1 MELGTSLGESG
12 VDGAP
17 PLVLIANDQ
26 EWSAR
31 SLESVLAPHGFA
43 CVRAYT
49 GRQAIDL
56 CGRIQPDVVIADMGM
71 PDMSGLDLCGC
82 LSEVLEFPAS
92 TPIVITTA
100 GAASRSDRLEALR
113 AGAWD
118 YLSLPLDADGL
129 ILKLAVYVRARR
141 ELVRSREESLLDP
154 ATGLY
159 NLRGLTRRAREIGA
173 EAGRR
178 HSPLACVAVS
188 ASNNALE
195 LVASGDLDAQTAAQ
209 VADVLRRTAR
219 ASDAIGRIGNG
230 EFAIIAP
237 GTDRRGA
244 QRLAERLREELES
257 AELCVDGSDRR
268 VKAKAGYSAVTNVA
282 EGPVDAVEL
291 LLQAAAALRHVRTVP
306 AHGLLSGFDEIPV
319 RLVD

>member
-1 MELGTSLGESG
+1 VELGVNGG
-12 VDGAP
+12 P

-31 SLESVLAPHGFA
+31 SLESVLGPYGFA

-49 GRQAIDL
+49 GQQAIDL
-56 CGRIQPDVVIADMGM
+56 CRRIQPDVVIADMGM
-71 PDMSGLDLCGC
+71 PDMSGLDLCAC

-154 ATGLY
+154 AT
-159 NLRGLTRRAREIGA
+159 
-173 EAGRR
+173 
-178 HSPLACVAVS
+178 
-188 ASNNALE
+188 ASTTLE
-195 LVASGDLDAQTAAQ
+195 G
-209 VADVLRRTAR
+209 
-219 ASDAIGRIGNG
+219 
-230 EFAIIAP
+230 
-237 GTDRRGA
+237 
-244 QRLAERLREELES
+244 
-257 AELCVDGSDRR
+257 
-268 VKAKAGYSAVTNVA
+268 
-282 EGPVDAVEL
+282 
-291 LLQAAAALRHVRTVP
+291 
-306 AHGLLSGFDEIPV
+306 
-319 RLVD
+319 